1 MKKIKI
7 QFALLLFTLSV
18 ISISCTKN
26 EDSVSST
33 DNISSPFTVKYEI
46 IANSKIISPGSSVII
61 SYTNSSGQLQTE
73 NFSNLINW
81 NKSINVTTTAR
92 PLTINLSIISS
103 GAANGGYLAI
113 ANSGTIT
120 QNIYVNGALKSSS
133 INNSA
138 STSNS
143 WGYIIASSPINY
155 IVK

>member
-7 QFALLLFTLSV
+7 LFTLLLFTLSM
-18 ISISCTKN
+18 ICISCTKN

-33 DNISSPFTVKYEI
+33 DNISSPFTIKYEI
-46 IANSKIISPGSSVII
+46 IANSQIISPGSSVII

-73 NFSNLINW
+73 NFNSLINW
-81 NKSINVTTTAR
+81 NKSINVTTTVR
-92 PLTINLSIISS
+92 PLMINLSIMSS

-120 QNIYVNGALKSSS
+120 QNIYINGDLKSSS

-138 STSNS
+138 STSNP
-143 WGYIIASSPINY
+143 WGYMISSSPINY
-155 IVK
+155 TIK